1 MREPVRNERQLMP
14 NPTSPGLVHRNAIAM
29 IGLAAALAACSAEH
43 PPIDTC
49 EPGDGIIPDCRFQNP
64 EDLVPSPDGR
74 FLIISQFGSME
85 GGKAGSLVALDLQT
99 DRVETLFPVD
109 GVPAGTAGQR
119 WGDPDCGPPPVASFS
134 PHGIDIEQL
143 NSGAQALYVVNHGDG
158 GRESIEM
165 FEVEEAGDVSLTWR
179 GCVLAPEQGFFN
191 DVVALRDGGFWVSH
205 MYPRD
210 ANVLWTALR
219 MQFTGHTPGF
229 AYRWSRNDGFQPIPG
244 SESRFANGVEKSAD
258 ERYLFVNEYFGDA
271 VKKVDVRPGQVVGSA
286 EVSSP
291 DNLAWSPEGE
301 LIAASH
307 VAPLGDLMSCQE
319 LESGSCGFQ
328 FQVVVIDP
336 ETMSTR
342 VALDHAGPPMGGATV
357 ALPHGE
363 WVWLGTFAGDRI
375 ARVPVAV
382 LANAAVP

>member
-1 MREPVRNERQLMP
+1 ML
-14 NPTSPGLVHRNAIAM
+14 NPTTRSPEFPLAIVLIAFT
-29 IGLAAALAACSAEH
+29 AALAACSAEH
-43 PPIDTC
+43 PPIETC

-85 GGKAGSLVALDLQT
+85 GGRAGSLVALEPETTRL
-99 DRVETLFPVD
+99 ETLFPVE
-109 GVPAGTAGQR
+109 GASAGTGGET
-119 WGDPDCGPPPVASFS
+119 WGDPDCPPPPVASFS
-134 PHGIDIEQL
+134 PHGIDIERL
-143 NSGAQALYVVNHGDG
+143 DSGAHALYVVNHG

-165 FEVEEAGDVSLTWR
+165 FEVREDGDVSLTWR

-191 DVVALRDGGFWVSH
+191 DVVVLRDGGLWVSH

-219 MQFTGHTPGF
+219 MQFTGHSPGF
-229 AYRWSRNDGFQPIPG
+229 AYHWSGDGGFQPIPG

-271 VKKVDVRPGQVVGSA
+271 VKKVDVRTGEVAGSA

-291 DNLAWSPEGE
+291 DNLAWSPDGA

-319 LESGSCGFQ
+319 LETGSCGFR
-328 FQVVVIDP
+328 FQVVAIDP
-336 ETMSTR
+336 EIMTTR
-342 VALDHAGPPMGGATV
+342 VVLDHAGPPMGGATV

-363 WVWLGTFAGDRI
+363 WLWLGTFAGDRI
-375 ARVPVAV
+375 ARAPVSV
-382 LANAAVP
+382 LE